1 MTGEISM
8 ANRANYY
15 RDFREHLKALEE
27 RGKLVRINRE
37 INKDTELMP
46 LVRWQFRG
54 LEERD
59 RKAFIF
65 EKIIDSKGKRYN
77 MPVTV
82 GTLAATTEIYAIG
95 MMCQPEEIA
104 ERWNHAQLNPFD
116 PTKVTSAPVHEVV
129 WQGQDILNGHGLDMI
144 PVPISTPGFDN
155 APYLTSANWIT
166 KDPETGIYNI
176 GNYRSQIKSAN
187 RTGGLFTTQHMGQHW
202 RKAKAKGQRLEA
214 CIAIGVVP
222 SIAYSATAKIPYDF
236 DEYRLAGGL
245 AGAPVEVVQAKT
257 VDLLVPATAEIIIEG
272 TIPTDIV
279 EPEGPFGEY
288 PGYMGHR
295 TESPFLEV
303 SCITHRRDAIYTAL
317 MSQFPP
323 SESSKIKHTG
333 TEKIIYKLLRHNSGN
348 SAVLDVALHDEVSGS
363 GQAYC
368 VIKMRNATK
377 AEAWRA
383 LHATAGFTGSYAK
396 VCVAVDED
404 IDIHDPAMINWAICY
419 NMRPDEDVVIS
430 KGKMAGL
437 DPSTYP
443 PGMEKRGP
451 ARRLYFRIADQCHPS
466 LALHAGVAAKDGIH
480 GALQADL
487 GRARTAAAQAAHA
500 VVRLQFGR
508 VDEARRGGSG
518 SGRQRRLLRN
528 RQEADRAE
536 EKVVRG
542 LVCKTHPNSSTFR
555 TASVSSVAPKIDNR
569 HTTDQMSA
577 RVFSHRRPPGYETKS
592 PYRK

>member
-1 MTGEISM
+1 MTKSKVQSGESGM
-8 ANRANYY
+8 ASKNEYY
-15 RDFREHLKALEE
+15 RDFREHLKVLEE
-27 RGKLVRINRE
+27 RGKLLRIKRE

-54 LEERD
+54 LEERE

-65 EKIIDSKGKRYN
+65 ENVVDSNGRRYA

-95 MMCQPEEIA
+95 MMCEPEQIH
-104 ERWNHAQLNPFD
+104 ERWTQAQLHPVE
-116 PTKVTSAPVHEVV
+116 PVEVKSAPVHEVV
-129 WQGQDILNGHGLDMI
+129 RQGADLLNGHGLDMI

-166 KDPETGIYNI
+166 KDAETGIYNI

-187 RTGGLFTTQHMGQHW
+187 RTGGLFTSQHMGQHW
-202 RKAKAKGQRLEA
+202 RKCKAQGKRLEA

-245 AGAPVEVVQAKT
+245 AGAPMELVRAKT

-272 TIPTDIV
+272 TIPTDVV

-295 TESPFLEV
+295 TMSPFLEV

-333 TEKIIYKLLRHNSGN
+333 TEKIIYKLLRHDSGN
-348 SAVLDVALHDEVSGS
+348 SAVIDVALHDEVSGS

-383 LHATAGFTGSYAK
+383 LNASAGFTGSYAK

-404 IDIHDPAMINWAICY
+404 VDIHDPAMINWAICY
-419 NMRPDEDVVIS
+419 NMRPDEDVAIV
-430 KGKMAGL
+430 KGKMPGL

-443 PGMEKRGP
+443 PGME
-451 ARRLYFRIADQCHPS
+451 
-466 LALHAGVAAKDGIH
+466 
-480 GALQADL
+480 
-487 GRARTAAAQAAHA
+487 T
-500 VVRLQFGR
+500 
-508 VDEARRGGSG
+508 
-518 SGRQRRLLRN
+518 
-528 RQEADRAE
+528 E
-536 EKVVRG
+536 EKRPGSTSALLINAVR
-542 LVCKTHPNSSTFR
+542 PWPYMP
-555 TASVSSVAPKIDNR
+555 VSLPRKEFMERAKQIWEELEL
-569 HTTDQMSA
+569 
-577 RVFSHRRPPGYETKS
+577 PPLNPRMPWYGYSLGAWTQQDEEEAALAVKGDYFLTGTKQTGQ
-592 PYRK
+592 RKKS